1 MPRISKVAE
10 EKVRAPTWEPDD
22 YVTLRT
28 APSGFD
34 LEAVSGA
41 RMAVTQSDG
50 TGTPS
55 MAVFTPQTLNT
66 AKLEAA
72 VVGGTFRD
80 ENGRVLPYAPELLK
94 SLSPDD
100 RAFLVGEIDRL
111 WAPWLRPAGAPGT
124 AQSAEDQRKEDFRD
138 GQDVPAGPGGEAPR
152 GSGATGAAPR
162 PGDE

>member
-1 MPRISKVAE
+1 MPRISTVAT
-10 EKVRAPTWEPDD
+10 EKVRAPHWDAED

-41 RMAVTQSDG
+41 RLAWTQGDG
-50 TGTPS
+50 ATATPAQ
-55 MAVFTPQTLNT
+55 MVFTPQAQNT

-100 RAFLVGEIDRL
+100 RAYLVGEIDRL
-111 WAPWLRPAGAPGT
+111 WAPWLRPST
-124 AQSAEDQRKEDFRD
+124 AQTPEEQKKEDFRN
-138 GQDVPAGPGGEAPR
+138 GQDVPAGPGGETP
-152 GSGATGAAPR
+152 SGAGAA
-162 PGDE
+162 